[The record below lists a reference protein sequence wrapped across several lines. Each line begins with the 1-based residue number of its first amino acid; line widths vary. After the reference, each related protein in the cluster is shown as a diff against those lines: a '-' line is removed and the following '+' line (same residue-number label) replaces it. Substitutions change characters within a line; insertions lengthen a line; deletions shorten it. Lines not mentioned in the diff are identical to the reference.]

1 MNLTDLSSSEFCEF
15 IEYHCIRIQI
25 NFKKLKEKGKF
36 SLMSI
41 LETRVSE
48 IEIGEISGMFM
59 MTLSDLDIIFV
70 LM

>member
-15 IEYHCIRIQI
+15 IEYHRIRIQM
-25 NFKKLKEKGKF
+25 NLKKLKEKGRF
-36 SLMSI
+36 SLMSV

-48 IEIGEISGMFM
+48 IEIGEIPGMCL

-70 LM
+70 